1 MVTILGLD
9 PGLARTGIGL
19 VRGNGLNVTSYA
31 FGCIETPKKDPLAK
45 RIHQIY
51 TQVSCLLE
59 KEAPSLIIV
68 EDIFSLQQYPK
79 SGILLGKVTGALLV
93 AGCEKNIPV
102 REVAVREAKKILTG
116 TGSASKVQLEKAV
129 RHAVCHPDCIR
140 PDHASDAL
148 ALALVGLYR
157 FS

>member
-1 MVTILGLD
+1 MIVLGVD

-19 VRGNGLNVTSYA
+19 IRGQGAHVASYA
-31 FGCIETPKKDPLAK
+31 FGCIETGKDLALAL
-45 RIHQIY
+45 RLQIIY
-51 TQVSCLLE
+51 QKISDLLE
-59 KEAPSLIIV
+59 SEKPDLMIV
-68 EDIFSLQQYPK
+68 EDIFSLGQYPK
-79 SGILLGKVTGALLV
+79 SGILLGKVTGAILV
-93 AGCEKNIPV
+93 AGSRNAIEV

-116 TGSASKVQLEKAV
+116 NGRASKNQLERVV
-129 RHAVCHPDCIR
+129 REALKHTEPIK